1 MSRLTNYHNQS
12 PKESAYWHF
21 RINDLSEEQFN
32 MIKNCSEV
40 QWIVIGEIEKEDE
53 KGEHYHVAI
62 KFNRSYRKQ
71 TVLNKLLYNTN
82 LINDRDYY
90 LETKYT
96 KSTVLQFI
104 EYVIK
109 NGVRFDTYGLGNEE
123 ETSNVE
129 IPKMSK
135 VELQRLRIEKIR
147 AGDEDWFLENDFD
160 FMLGSKYAKLVVLC
174 QPHCNDIL
182 QGDLE
187 NYWIW
192 GPSGTCKS
200 ATVHHLWPDAYS
212 KVCSNEKWDN
222 YSNTLP
228 GHKVVH
234 VEEVDDFTDIE
245 KGLEGLAGVKRMA
258 DRYPFPVRMNY
269 GSRNLMIRPKT
280 IVITSNFSPSQILS
294 TPDKHGNV
302 TRGLE
307 TQLKALGRKFHI
319 MHIDQFKKK
328 FNLRDVWGL
337 AGDGITLKVIGV
349 ELAGANSEESI
360 PYEETEEYTER
371 KKQAMERTNMNQE
384 DARYWGEEEA

>member
-1 MSRLTNYHNQS
+1 MTPHCNYHTQG

-21 RINDLSEEQFN
+21 RINDLSNEQFSL
-32 MIKNCSEV
+32 IQNCSNVEWV
-40 QWIVIGEIEKEDE
+40 VIGEIEKENE

-62 KFNRSYRKQ
+62 KFNRSFRKQ
-71 TVLNKLLYNTN
+71 TVLNKLLYDTS
-82 LINDRDYY
+82 LVNDKDYY

-96 KSTVLQFI
+96 KSTVIQFI
-104 EYVIK
+104 DYVIK
-109 NGVRFDTYGLGNEE
+109 NGVRFDTYGIDEAKEE
-123 ETSNVE
+123 GKEESAT
-129 IPKMSK
+129 KMSK
-135 VELQRLRIEKIR
+135 VELQKLRIQKIR
-147 AGDEDWFLENDFD
+147 EGDEDWFLTNDFD

-174 QPHCNDIL
+174 QPQCNDIL
-182 QGDLE
+182 NGDLE
-187 NYWIW
+187 NYWVW

-234 VEEVDDFTDIE
+234 VEEVDDFSDIE

-269 GSRNLMIRPKT
+269 GSRNLNIRPKT
-280 IVITSNFSPSQILS
+280 IVITSNFSPAQILS

-302 TRGLE
+302 TRGIE
-307 TQLKALGRKFHI
+307 TQLKALSRKFHI

-328 FNLRDVWGL
+328 FNLRDLWGW
-337 AGDGITLKVIGV
+337 AGNGTTYKVVGV
-349 ELAGANSEESI
+349 EEIPEEEREG
-360 PYEETEEYTER
+360 YAER
-371 KKQAMERTNMNQE
+371 KQQSNELELMNLE
-384 DARYWGEEEA
+384 DAIF